1 MISNEKMSRICFFM
15 EYDIMEEMHYK
26 YAPCSNEEFLFH
38 YFEAIEGDKREEFEK
53 ALEDEFDITFVDIC
67 DNLWLVK
74 EGEEIRKNI
83 EGHIVEME
91 KIYELELLQCVS
103 SVVNQGH
110 SGNMIGYYRYEVE
123 LVNGDTFTVY
133 CKGEMEND

>member
-15 EYDIMEEMHYK
+15 EYEIMEEMHYK
-26 YAPCSNEEFLFH
+26 YASCSNDEFLFH
-38 YFEAIEGDKREEFEK
+38 YLEAIEGDKREEFEK

-91 KIYELELLQCVS
+91 KIYELEMLQCVS

-110 SGNMIGYYRYEVE
+110 SGNMIGYYWYEVE
-123 LVNGDTFTVY
+123 LINGDTFTVY
-133 CKGEMEND
+133 CKEEMEND

>member
-15 EYDIMEEMHYK
+15 EYEIMKEMHYK

-38 YFEAIEGDKREEFEK
+38 YLEAIEGDKREEFEK

-91 KIYELELLQCVS
+91 KIYELEMLQCVS

-110 SGNMIGYYRYEVE
+110 SGNMIGYYWYEVE
-123 LVNGDTFTVY
+123 LINGDTFTVY
-133 CKGEMEND
+133 CKEEMEND

>member
-1 MISNEKMSRICFFM
+1 MISNEKMSRICFF
-15 EYDIMEEMHYK
+15 MEEMHYK

-38 YFEAIEGDKREEFEK
+38 YLETIEGDKREEFEK

-83 EGHIVEME
+83 EGHIVEKE
-91 KIYELELLQCVS
+91 KIYELEMLQCVS

-110 SGNMIGYYRYEVE
+110 SGNMIGYYCYEVE
-123 LVNGDTFTVY
+123 LINGDTFTVY
-133 CKGEMEND
+133 CKEEMEND